1 MIISAVSS
9 IGTEEAREPNPC
21 LTRLRIFIP
30 DLRVLYFLT
39 RQNIGTFSLP
49 LSLPSKNYLTFLDQ
63 ALTSSNVEFPT
74 ASHTIFASKKK
85 NVGRS
90 STAATKLKTRKKSS
104 RCLTSSDA
112 PKSFTRFTA
121 TPPSFAPEQSTQ
133 VKAHTAESSPKTY
146 TTAFR

>member
-1 MIISAVSS
+1 MAMIISAVSS

-63 ALTSSNVEFPT
+63 ALTSFSN
-74 ASHTIFASKKK
+74 
-85 NVGRS
+85 
-90 STAATKLKTRKKSS
+90 
-104 RCLTSSDA
+104 CLTYDFRLEKKERGASINRRDKTENTEKKLTLPHFIRRTEELHA
-112 PKSFTRFTA
+112 LHRNTA
-121 TPPSFAPEQSTQ
+121 LVCSRTEHSG
-133 VKAHTAESSPKTY
+133 
-146 TTAFR
+146 